1 MAHLSANQIAQTAE
15 LILATDDGRAATDPF
30 KLPLMFR
37 SLLEDRLQHYRMVSQ
52 NLQAASGQRSGHSG
66 RVKESLPRL
75 RQRLRDG
82 FKFLDALPDFR
93 VSESAKQSALLAYGW
108 AGLKV
113 GNLEPKDRVF
123 ELARLALSMTPSVQP
138 PEARYPADLL
148 AQIESEL
155 SILSEAEPGSRIGNR
170 SAATQARDRAL
181 KELHRAVTRLRHY
194 YIACSDDIDET
205 PELAKIGMNPTHRS
219 GQRKVASESA
229 VKPPIGPLPPVHTT
243 P

>member
-1 MAHLSANQIAQTAE
+1 MGHLSANQIAQTAE
-15 LILATDDGRAATDPF
+15 LILATDDGRLPADPF
-30 KLPLMFR
+30 KLPVVFR
-37 SLLEDRLQHYRMVSQ
+37 SLLEDRLLSYRTVSQ

-93 VSESAKQSALLAYGW
+93 VSESEKQSALLAYGW
-108 AGLKV
+108 SGLKV

-138 PEARYPADLL
+138 PDARYPQDLL
-148 AQIESEL
+148 AQIELEL
-155 SILSEAEPGSRIGNR
+155 SILAEAEPGSRIGNR

-205 PELAKIGMNPTHRS
+205 PELAKIGMNPTQRT
-219 GQRKVASESA
+219 GQRKTKAENG
-229 VKPPIGPLPPVHTT
+229 VKPPEKPLPSVGAG
-243 P
+243 